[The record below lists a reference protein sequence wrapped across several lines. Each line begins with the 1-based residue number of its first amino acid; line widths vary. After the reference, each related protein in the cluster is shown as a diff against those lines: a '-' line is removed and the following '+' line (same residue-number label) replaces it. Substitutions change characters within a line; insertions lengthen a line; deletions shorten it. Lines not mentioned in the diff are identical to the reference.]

1 MSKFT
6 NALQVLQDAR
16 QAHEAAIAV
25 GDTHQTANGGK
36 TFPAKEDAVG
46 DAAEAVGKAERAL
59 MAIEPQTP
67 VDALRKVKALICEGM
82 VNEAIAALRSDAE
95 RLTEGE
101 RDPLVNLDARCRP
114 LRKLINS
121 VDGSDPLLD
130 DMIEELHRLE
140 GEMLKH
146 VPTTAE
152 GLAALANM
160 HWQTEGPVS
169 HMGSPDWQASMSN
182 PTYIAM
188 LNLRTGAR
196 RLAGEAV
203 Q

>member
-1 MSKFT
+1 MSNIKH
-6 NALQVLQDAR
+6 ALQTLHDAR
-16 QAHEAAIAV
+16 KAHEAAIAV
-25 GDTHQTANGGK
+25 EDADQAASGGK
-36 TFPAKEDAVG
+36 AAREDAVG
-46 DAAEAVGKAERAL
+46 YAAEAVGKAERAL
-59 MAIEPQTP
+59 MAIEPQSP
-67 VDALRKVKALICEGM
+67 VDALRKVKALICDGM
-82 VNEAIAALRSDAE
+82 LDEAIDALRADAE

-101 RDPLVNLDARCRP
+101 RDPLVDLDARCRP

-121 VDGSDPLLD
+121 VDSSDPLLD

-140 GEMLKH
+140 AEMLTH
-146 VPTTAE
+146 VPATAE

-182 PTYIAM
+182 PSYIAM

-196 RLAGEAV
+196 RLTGEAV

>member
-6 NALQVLQDAR
+6 NALQALQDAR
-16 QAHEAAIAV
+16 QAHEAAIAA
-25 GDTHQTANGGK
+25 DDAHQAANGGK
-36 TFPAKEDAVG
+36 TSPASEDAVG
-46 DAAEAVGKAERAL
+46 DAAEAVGKAERVL

-67 VDALRKVKALICEGM
+67 VDALRKVKALICDGM
-82 VNEAIAALRSDAE
+82 VDEAIASLRTDAE
-95 RLTEGE
+95 RLTEAE
-101 RDPLVNLDARCRP
+101 RDPLVDLDARCRP

-169 HMGSPDWQASMSN
+169 HMGTPDWQASMSN

>member
-1 MSKFT
+1 MSKLT
-6 NALQVLQDAR
+6 NALQALQDAR
-16 QAHEAAIAV
+16 QAHEAAIAA
-25 GDTHQTANGGK
+25 GDAYQTANGGK
-36 TFPAKEDAVG
+36 TSPAKEDSVG

-67 VDALRKVKALICEGM
+67 VDALRKVKALICDGM
-82 VNEAIAALRSDAE
+82 VDEAIAALRADAE

-140 GEMLKH
+140 AEMLKH
-146 VPTTAE
+146 VPMTAE

-169 HMGSPDWQASMSN
+169 HMGSPDWQAAMSN

-203 Q
+203 R

>member
-1 MSKFT
+1 MSKFA
-6 NALQVLQDAR
+6 NALQAVYDPR
-16 QAHEAAIAV
+16 QAHEDAITV
-25 GDTHQTANGGK
+25 GDAHQAANAGK
-36 TFPAKEDAVG
+36 TSPTREDAIG

-59 MAIEPQTP
+59 MAIEPKTP
-67 VDALRKVKALICEGM
+67 MDALRKVKALICEGM
-82 VNEAIAALRSDAE
+82 IDEAIAALRADAE

-101 RDPLVNLDARCRP
+101 RDPLADLDARCQP

-121 VDGSDPLLD
+121 VDSSDPLLE

-140 GEMLKH
+140 TEMLKH

-152 GLAALANM
+152 GLAALANL

-169 HMGSPDWQASMSN
+169 HMGSPDGQASMSN
-182 PTYIAM
+182 PSYIAM

-196 RLAGEAV
+196 RLTGEAV

>member
-1 MSKFT
+1 MSNIKH
-6 NALQVLQDAR
+6 ALQALQDAR
-16 QAHEAAIAV
+16 QAHEAAISI
-25 GDTHQTANGGK
+25 GDACQTANGGK
-36 TFPAKEDAVG
+36 ASPAKEVAIG
-46 DAAEAVGKAERAL
+46 NAAEAVGKAERAL

-67 VDALRKVKALICEGM
+67 IDALRKVKALICEGM
-82 VNEAIAALRSDAE
+82 VDEAIAALRADAE
-95 RLTEGE
+95 RLSEPK
-101 RDPLVNLDARCRP
+101 RDPLADLDARCRP

-121 VDGSDPLLD
+121 VDNSDPLLD

-152 GLAALANM
+152 GLAALANL

-169 HMGSPDWQASMSN
+169 HMGSTDWQESMRN
-182 PTYIAM
+182 PAYVAM

-196 RLAGEAV
+196 RLAGEAS

>member
-1 MSKFT
+1 MSNIK
-6 NALQVLQDAR
+6 NALQALQDAR

-25 GDTHQTANGGK
+25 GDAYQAVNGGK
-36 TFPAKEDAVG
+36 TSPASEDAVG

-67 VDALRKVKALICEGM
+67 MDALRKVKALICDGM
-82 VNEAIAALRSDAE
+82 LDEAIAALRADAE
-95 RLTEGE
+95 RLTESS
-101 RDPLVNLDARCRP
+101 RDPLVDLDARCRP

-121 VDGSDPLLD
+121 VDSRDPLLD

-140 GEMLKH
+140 DEMLKH

-152 GLAALANM
+152 GLAALADM

-169 HMGSPDWQASMSN
+169 HMGTLEWQKSMSN

>member
-16 QAHEAAIAV
+16 QAHEAAIAL

-36 TFPAKEDAVG
+36 TSPAKEDAVG
-46 DAAEAVGKAERAL
+46 DAAEAVGRAERAL

-82 VNEAIAALRSDAE
+82 VDEAIAALRADAE

-101 RDPLVNLDARCRP
+101 RDPLVDLDNRCRP

>member
-1 MSKFT
+1 MSNIKH
-6 NALQVLQDAR
+6 ALQALQDAR
-16 QAHEAAIAV
+16 QAHEAAISV
-25 GDTHQTANGGK
+25 GDAYQAANGGK
-36 TFPAKEDAVG
+36 TSPASEDAVG

-67 VDALRKVKALICEGM
+67 MDALRKVKALICDGM
-82 VNEAIAALRSDAE
+82 LDEAIDALRADAE
-95 RLTEGE
+95 RLTESS
-101 RDPLVNLDARCRP
+101 RDPLVDLEARCRP

-140 GEMLKH
+140 AEMLKH

-169 HMGSPDWQASMSN
+169 HMGTPDWQASMSN

>member
-6 NALQVLQDAR
+6 NALQALQDAR

-25 GDTHQTANGGK
+25 GDAYQAANGGK
-36 TFPAKEDAVG
+36 TSPASEDAVG

-67 VDALRKVKALICEGM
+67 MDALRKVKALICDGM
-82 VNEAIAALRSDAE
+82 LDEAIAALRADAE

-101 RDPLVNLDARCRP
+101 PDPLVDLDARCRP

-121 VDGSDPLLD
+121 VDSRDPLLE

-140 GEMLKH
+140 DEMLKH

-169 HMGSPDWQASMSN
+169 HMGTLEWQESMRN

-196 RLAGEAV
+196 RLAGEAA

>member
-1 MSKFT
+1 MSKLT
-6 NALQVLQDAR
+6 NALQALQDAR
-16 QAHEAAIAV
+16 QAHEAAIAA
-25 GDTHQTANGGK
+25 GDAYQAANGGK
-36 TFPAKEDAVG
+36 TSPAKEDAVG

-59 MAIEPQTP
+59 MAVEPQTP
-67 VDALRKVKALICEGM
+67 MDALRKVKALICDGM
-82 VNEAIAALRSDAE
+82 IDEAIAALRADAE
-95 RLTEGE
+95 RLTEDE
-101 RDPLVNLDARCRP
+101 RDPLVDLDARCQP

-121 VDGSDPLLD
+121 VDSSDPLLD

-196 RLAGEAV
+196 RLAGGAA